1 MPNLAQISYNKASWQ
16 QDNTSLRSPAEILTP
31 YKGTRDRKNTSNT
44 PYMFT
49 CYSPLVETLRLVYD
63 KQEAYVGMAQND

>member
-1 MPNLAQISYNKASWQ
+1 
-16 QDNTSLRSPAEILTP
+16 
-31 YKGTRDRKNTSNT
+31 
-44 PYMFT
+44 MFT